1 MERSEVGCKL
11 VPGLLERD
19 EDPWLSVLE
28 RAADEELHRE
38 ERLAAS
44 CPAAD
49 ERGAAGG
56 QAAARDLVQT
66 ADAGRNLLE
75 GRDAR
80 SHFLWSHLD
89 APAMARGDARRSRCD
104 HYGKRTNGTR

>member
-1 MERSEVGCKL
+1 MERSEVGCEL

-19 EDPWLSVLE
+19 EDPWLAVLE

-44 CPAAD
+44 GPAAD

-56 QAAARDLVQT
+56 QAAARDLVET
-66 ADAGRNLLE
+66 ADAGRNLRE
-75 GRDAR
+75 AR
-80 SHFLWSHLD
+80 SLWACFRCWHVSMLS
-89 APAMARGDARRSRCD
+89 AGLRR
-104 HYGKRTNGTR
+104 TLL